1 MLAYTLVA
9 ASEPAF
15 GTVTVVSQVTNI
27 RVELDVAGAT
37 DSDSDSDADAE
48 ADVAVVPLHVQS
60 FVHKQPTVACDDA
73 NETIL
78 D

>member
-15 GTVTVVSQVTNI
+15 GTVTVASQVTNI

-37 DSDSDSDADAE
+37 DSDSDSDPE
-48 ADVAVVPLHVQS
+48 VDVAAAPLHRVLPPDA
-60 FVHKQPTVACDDA
+60 QPTVACDDA

>member
-37 DSDSDSDADAE
+37 DSDSDADSE

-60 FVHKQPTVACDDA
+60 LVHKQPTVACDDA